1 MNLRRLHLSTAL
13 FSFVFLLA
21 YAISAVEFAH
31 RKWIPHPTQTTE
43 EGRKLTPG
51 ITDAR
56 ILARQWRGELT
67 MIEATQG
74 SLKFRVMT
82 PLGTGYDVSYSIA
95 TGDTSVQTTTVSF
108 MTTLAFIHVSHG
120 PWAVVVALASVG
132 LLTLGLSGVYLWFK
146 NHTERWIGVVLLL
159 IGAGIPLLL
168 MISMRLG

>member
-1 MNLRRLHLSTAL
+1 MNLRRLHLSTAM

-31 RKWIPHPTQTTE
+31 RKWFLHPTRTTE
-43 EGRKLTPG
+43 EKRKLTPG

-67 MIEATQG
+67 MIETPPG

-82 PLGTGYDVSYSIA
+82 PLGTGYDVTYSIA
-95 TGDTSVQTTTVSF
+95 TGDTIIQTTTVSF

-120 PWAVVVALASVG
+120 PWAVIVALVSVG
-132 LLTLGLSGVYLWFK
+132 LLTLGLTGLCLWFK
-146 NHTERWIGVVLLL
+146 NHNERRIGIVLIA
-159 IGAGIPLLL
+159 IGAGVPLALL
-168 MISMRLG
+168 ISMRWD